1 MDYRSL
7 YQAVEKS
14 ETLPIKPCF
23 CSQNAWLSQGYYFWD
38 TYIENAHWWGEVHY
52 QNNYMIGETA
62 CDKNSK
68 YLYDLV
74 GDLDKR
80 KEFFKIKDILNEKR
94 GKEVLVEDVILFL
107 RRLPEFIYKAIRVN
121 PYNSKR
127 TSGEVTIRFSAN
139 HKAFMPIS
147 EPYQL
152 CVFDLSFL
160 EKPFEIIYPQRKT
173 E

>member
-1 MDYRSL
+1 
-7 YQAVEKS
+7 
-14 ETLPIKPCF
+14 
-23 CSQNAWLSQGYYFWD
+23 
-38 TYIENAHWWGEVHY
+38 
-52 QNNYMIGETA
+52 MIGETA

-139 HKAFMPIS
+139 LRTIS
-147 EPYQL
+147 SV
-152 CVFDLSFL
+152 CFRSFL
-160 EKPFEIIYPQRKT
+160 FGKT
-173 E
+173 I

>member
-1 MDYRSL
+1 MEYRFL
-7 YQAVEKS
+7 YQAVRNS
-14 ETLPIKPCF
+14 ETIPDKPCF
-23 CSQNAWLSQGYYFWD
+23 CSQNAWLSKGYYFWD
-38 TYIENAHWWGEVHY
+38 TDIKNAHWWGKVHY

-62 CDKNSK
+62 CDKNSP

-80 KEFFKIKDILNEKR
+80 QEFFKIKNILNQET

-107 RRLPEFIYKAIRVN
+107 RHVIKFPYKAIRAY

-127 TSGEVTIRFSAN
+127 ADDNITIRFSAN

-147 EPYQL
+147 EPYQI

-160 EKPFEIIYPQRKT
+160 EKPFEIIYPPRKA